1 MTTTTLLL
9 LAAAVLVVCWA
20 ATCTRLVA
28 EGRWTVVTRDGV
40 VRRVHAGG
48 LAWRWPVLD
57 RFEPEI
63 DVRRVAP
70 VGSRA
75 ATADG
80 VPLLVLAEATVSVPR
95 PVPGTRYVDPWK
107 VAERAAEDA
116 IARSVTGWAAVELTQ
131 TAAAAQGPVRDAV
144 ASAVDDLGVRLHELE
159 LVEVAIRLDE
169 MSQQQLTAR
178 GPD

>member
-1 MTTTTLLL
+1 MTATTLLL

-28 EGRWTVVTRDGV
+28 AGRWTVVTRGGV
-40 VRRVHAGG
+40 VHRVHASG
-48 LAWRWPVLD
+48 LAWRWPFVE

-63 DVRRVAP
+63 DARREAP
-70 VGSRA
+70 VGARA
-75 ATADG
+75 TTTDG

-95 PVPGTRYVDPWK
+95 PVPGTRYVDPWTG
-107 VAERAAEDA
+107 AERAAEDA
-116 IARSVTGWAAVELTQ
+116 ITRSVTGWAAAELTQ
-131 TAAAAQGPVRDAV
+131 TAAAAHGPIRDAV
-144 ASAVDDLGVRLHELE
+144 ESAVDDFGVRLHDLE
-159 LVEVAIRLDE
+159 LVEVGIRLDE